1 MTIPLA
7 KVHLTVPPSDIFYIS
22 WNLDACDG
30 LGFLQT
36 DDARNGHVTIFT
48 PASLLDELKSFIE
61 GHRAE
66 GIEITTDLIEE
77 E

>member
-36 DDARNGHVTIFT
+36 DDARNGQVTIFT
-48 PASLLDELKSFIE
+48 PANMIDTLKSFIE

-66 GIEITTDLIEE
+66 GIQISTDLIEE

>member
-1 MTIPLA
+1 MTLPLA
-7 KVHLTVPPSDIFYIS
+7 KVHLTVPPEDIFYIS

-36 DDARNGHVTIFT
+36 DDAKSGHVTIFA
-48 PASLLDELKSFIE
+48 PASMLDTLKSFIE
-61 GHRAE
+61 GHIAE
-66 GIEITTDLIEE
+66 GINITTDLIEE